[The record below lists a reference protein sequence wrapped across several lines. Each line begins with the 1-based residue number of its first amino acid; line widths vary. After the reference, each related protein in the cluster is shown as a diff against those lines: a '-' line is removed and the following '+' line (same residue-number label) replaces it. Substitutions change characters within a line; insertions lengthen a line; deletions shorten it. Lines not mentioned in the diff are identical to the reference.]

1 MSAQNVRQ
9 SSRHMRTRKRRPAP
23 IRRDSSDNDDEWLV
37 TYSDAITLLLAFFVV
52 LINFSR
58 IDLPVFDEIAA
69 GLKSELGKRD
79 VVSPISQL
87 ESSIE
92 QVLSDLQ
99 ISSEYTIKKDAFGL
113 VTEFST
119 SALFN
124 PANNQLTEEGR
135 LMIDEL
141 ILPTLRPGYEN
152 YRFFVESHVNPGSAP
167 PQGFAS
173 NWLLTGYRAAA
184 VMTMLEDTGIQSERL
199 RALALADGSPAE
211 KEVPEG
217 VDPATVPE
225 PDNDRIVIRIRPPV
239 DERTAGRFRPQ
250 S

>member
-1 MSAQNVRQ
+1 MAAQNMRTGT
-9 SSRHMRTRKRRPAP
+9 RHMKSRKRRAAP
-23 IRRDSSDNDDEWLV
+23 IRRQSDDSEEWLL

-79 VVSPISQL
+79 IVSPISQL

-99 ISSEYTIKKDAFGL
+99 ISSEVTIKTDRFGL
-113 VTEFST
+113 VTEFPT
-119 SALFN
+119 SELFD
-124 PANNQLTEEGR
+124 PASNQLTAEGE
-135 LMIDEL
+135 LIIDEV
-141 ILPTLRPGYEN
+141 ILPTFRPGYET
-152 YRFFVESHVNPGSAP
+152 YQILVESHVNAGAP

-173 NWLLTGYRAAA
+173 NWLLTGFRATQ
-184 VMTMLEDTGIQSERL
+184 VLSQIERSNIDSTRL
-199 RALALADGSPAE
+199 RAIAMADGYPPE

-217 VDPATVPE
+217 ADPETIPA

-239 DERTAGRFRPQ
+239 DERSAGRFTPRGGG
-250 S
+250 